1 MSNERRQGEPA
12 RVIGQMRTQERRDW
26 TPPERRRKARHPR
39 QGLKLAGVCAV
50 AFCGL
55 CGGLAVVAPA
65 RNAAQAVMSH
75 LTAGF
80 EYDDTLGRLQFVSNV
95 LPESAMVFL
104 TGDSSVEEVLR
115 PVQESAEHVWSQ
127 EEPWMEFACSGDV
140 VSCLD
145 GEVMTVVRNRQ
156 DEYTVRILHEDGYES
171 VYSGLCE
178 IGVGEGSPVTA
189 GQKLG
194 IANGCAAFELRRD
207 GLSIQPVFSQ
217 NR

>member
-26 TPPERRRKARHPR
+26 TPPEHRRKARHPR

-55 CGGLAVVAPA
+55 CGSLAVVAPA

-104 TGDSSVEEVLR
+104 TGDSSV
-115 PVQESAEHVWSQ
+115 
-127 EEPWMEFACSGDV
+127 
-140 VSCLD
+140 
-145 GEVMTVVRNRQ
+145 
-156 DEYTVRILHEDGYES
+156 
-171 VYSGLCE
+171 
-178 IGVGEGSPVTA
+178 
-189 GQKLG
+189 
-194 IANGCAAFELRRD
+194 
-207 GLSIQPVFSQ
+207 
-217 NR
+217 

>member
-1 MSNERRQGEPA
+1 
-12 RVIGQMRTQERRDW
+12 
-26 TPPERRRKARHPR
+26 
-39 QGLKLAGVCAV
+39 
-50 AFCGL
+50 
-55 CGGLAVVAPA
+55 
-65 RNAAQAVMSH
+65 
-75 LTAGF
+75 
-80 EYDDTLGRLQFVSNV
+80 
-95 LPESAMVFL
+95 
-104 TGDSSVEEVLR
+104 
-115 PVQESAEHVWSQ
+115 
-127 EEPWMEFACSGDV
+127 MEFACSGDV